1 MKRDIGRR
9 LARLEAKLLK
19 SPAKKVDEWG
29 GFKWALMAIVAIHSG
44 QMSAGDSFMTAL
56 AGGLGMTGLELK
68 DALRSDHD
76 GPDFWPLTLEKL
88 NDLVIARGARPIIEN
103 GSLILEGPGQ
113 GGQGD
118 DRRDGFDVLDELY
131 QEIPEKYRP

>member
-1 MKRDIGRR
+1 MKRDMGRR

-19 SPAKKVDEWG
+19 SPAKEVDQAWE
-29 GFKWALMAIVAIHSG
+29 FKFALMQVVAFHIGKLSEG
-44 QMSAGDSFMTAL
+44 GSIATAF
-56 AGGLGMTGLELK
+56 ARALGMTGPEFKHALEPGY
-68 DALRSDHD
+68 D

-88 NDLVIARGARPIIEN
+88 NDLVIARGARPIMEN

-113 GGQGD
+113 GD
-118 DRRDGFDVLDELY
+118 DRRNGFDVLDELY

>member
-19 SPAKKVDEWG
+19 SPAKEVDQAWE
-29 GFKWALMAIVAIHSG
+29 FKFALMQVVAFHIGKLSEG
-44 QMSAGDSFMTAL
+44 GSIATAF
-56 AGGLGMTGLELK
+56 ARALGMTDLEFK
-68 DALRSDHD
+68 HAL

-103 GSLILEGPGQ
+103 GTLILEGPGQ
-113 GGQGD
+113 GD
-118 DRRDGFDVLDELY
+118 DRRNGFDVLDELY
-131 QEIPEKYRP
+131 QEIPEKYRRCGRPQ